1 MKVAI
6 AAGGTA
12 GHVLPAL
19 ALGRLLRD
27 RGADVTF
34 FGTPGGQEARLV
46 PEAGFA
52 FVPVAARPLRR
63 DSLAAGASA
72 ILADGWSA
80 LAVRRLLRGTDVV
93 VGMGGYASVP
103 VGVGAI
109 LGRVPL
115 VLHEQNAIPGL
126 ANRVLARGATVVAV
140 GFEAARSR
148 FGGAAIRVTGNPL
161 REPVLALAERRGEDA
176 VTARR
181 EAAEALGL
189 DPSAAILIVFGGS
202 QGARRVND
210 AVLAGARSLPTGTQI
225 LLLAGRDHADDVA
238 ASASGL
244 AGVRVLGY
252 LDRMELAYG
261 AADLVVAR
269 AGAMTCAE
277 VTACGLPAVLVPY
290 PFATDDHQLAN
301 ARALEA
307 AGAATVI
314 LDERLDATTF
324 SERVGRLLADPEQRA
339 AMAAAARAWARL
351 DATTALADL
360 VRSVA

>member
-19 ALGRLLRD
+19 ALGRILRD
-27 RGADVTF
+27 RGAEVTF

-46 PEAGFA
+46 PDAGFP
-52 FVPVAARPLRR
+52 FVAVAARPLRR
-63 DSLAAGASA
+63 DSLAAAASA

-80 LAVRRLLRGTDVV
+80 LAVRRLLAGTDTV
-93 VGMGGYASVP
+93 VGMGGFASVP

-109 LGRVPL
+109 LARVPL
-115 VLHEQNAIPGL
+115 VLHEQNAMPGL
-126 ANRVLARGATVVAV
+126 ANRFLARGATVVAV
-140 GFEAARSR
+140 GFEAARAR
-148 FGGAAIRVTGNPL
+148 FGRAPVRVTGNPL
-161 REPVLALAERRGEDA
+161 REPVLALAERRRTDA
-176 VTARR
+176 ATARA
-181 EAAEALGL
+181 EAAAALGL
-189 DPSAAILIVFGGS
+189 DPDAPTVVAFGGS

-210 AVLAGARSLPTGTQI
+210 AVLAGARALPTGTQV
-225 LLLAGRDHADDVA
+225 LLLAGRDHAEDVA

-252 LDRMELAYG
+252 LDRMELAYA

-269 AGAMTCAE
+269 SGAMTCAE

-290 PFATDDHQLAN
+290 PYATDDHQLAN

-307 AGAATVI
+307 AGAATVV

-324 SERVGRLLADPEQRA
+324 SERVGRLLADPDQRD
-339 AMAAAARAWARL
+339 AMAASARAWART
-351 DATTALADL
+351 DATISLADL